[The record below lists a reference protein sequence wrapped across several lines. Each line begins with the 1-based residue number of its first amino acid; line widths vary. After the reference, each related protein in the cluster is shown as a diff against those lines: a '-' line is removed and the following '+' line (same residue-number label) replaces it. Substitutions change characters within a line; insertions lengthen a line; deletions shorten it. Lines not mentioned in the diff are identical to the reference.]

1 MAGVGDTTFFNEV
14 QRFADTHG
22 APAPARAAVA
32 FLKGIATW
40 DYRAASD
47 AADVLLELAAKGD
60 FWMDP
65 DILRDGA
72 VMARLRI
79 GDLAGAREVFRRTAV
94 WATRDVSD
102 LRTQLLYA
110 YVTDGGSRPLALA
123 AGAGR

>member
-1 MAGVGDTTFFNEV
+1 
-14 QRFADTHG
+14 
-22 APAPARAAVA
+22 
-32 FLKGIATW
+32 
-40 DYRAASD
+40 
-47 AADVLLELAAKGD
+47 
-60 FWMDP
+60 
-65 DILRDGA
+65 
-72 VMARLRI
+72 MARLRI